1 MEAQPIFPRLGR
13 YEIVRRVGE
22 TGNVEELLG
31 LAEDSG
37 GRPCLFTLKVAQ
49 RLEVN
54 AKDLADEMGREVG
67 ILERLHHP
75 AIVRMVELFED
86 EQRLV
91 LALEYVEGG
100 SLDEL
105 LRARHER
112 GERLPDA
119 IALLVGLELSAALAH
134 AHAAMSEDG
143 EPTPVIHRNLHPSAV
158 LVSLDGR
165 VRLTGFGLGKIL
177 GLSPDT
183 LVGMIKG
190 SPGYMAP
197 EQLAG
202 ERVTPRTD
210 VYGIALLVASML
222 LGRSAR
228 DPAPSP
234 DELVNAR
241 DDLPEGVLQCLAT
254 ALEPS
259 PTRRRTTCAEMEE
272 WFAHACDRSEA
283 QALLRDELR
292 AFRGAPSSRSG
303 RELAAQ
309 TPPPKPVTP
318 PQTHALALPALPAI
332 PTLPGSFAPIEED
345 AAAKFPP
352 PLPAPPMP
360 LDAPL
365 APEPEPDP
373 AEFLLRE
380 GLREGLHESLH
391 EGQRDPPE
399 PPISTPPSP
408 PVSSPVRLVS
418 PGSRPLTTA
427 GSLAVATFTAVF
439 VVGAG
444 LLVTEHDLRPSHV
457 SALPAPALTASAS
470 ATPSAKLVAPTR
482 ASASATTMR
491 PRPPTNVP
499 ATASAA
505 LRPETLAANLGL
517 LTVAFPT
524 PGAVYLSGERVGVT
538 NAPLTVRCGSFF
550 LRVAEPA
557 EGGPRWLSQG
567 ASVSVGCRAATRKD
581 MGPLRIAA
589 PETLGR

>member
-13 YEIVRRVGE
+13 YEIVRRIGE

-54 AKDLADEMGREVG
+54 AKDLADELGREVA

-75 AIVRMVELFED
+75 TIVRMVDLFED

-112 GERLPDA
+112 GERIPDA
-119 IALLVGLELSAALAH
+119 IALLVGYELSAALAH
-134 AHAAMSEDG
+134 AHAATSEDG
-143 EPTPVIHRNLHPSAV
+143 EATPVIHRNLHPSAV
-158 LVSLDGR
+158 LVGLDGR

-183 LVGMIKG
+183 LVGKIKG
-190 SPGYMAP
+190 APGYMAP

-210 VYGIALLVASML
+210 VYGVALLVASML
-222 LGRSAR
+222 LGRGAR
-228 DPAPSP
+228 DAAPTP
-234 DELVNAR
+234 DELVAAR

-272 WFAHACDRSEA
+272 WFAHAVDRTEA
-283 QALLRDELR
+283 QALLREELR

-303 RELAAQ
+303 RELAASA
-309 TPPPKPVTP
+309 PAPKPVPKAPTP
-318 PQTHALALPALPAI
+318 AIALPALPAI
-332 PTLPGSFAPIEED
+332 PTLPGSFKPVEED
-345 AAAKFPP
+345 AAATFPP

-360 LDAPL
+360 AEPPL

-373 AEFLLRE
+373 AELLSRETLRE
-380 GLREGLHESLH
+380 SLRDDS
-391 EGQRDPPE
+391 E
-399 PPISTPPSP
+399 PPSASPPSP
-408 PVSSPVRLVS
+408 PVSSAVRLVS
-418 PGSRPLTTA
+418 PEARPLSTA
-427 GSLAVATFTAVF
+427 GSLALATFTAVF

-444 LLVTEHDLRPSHV
+444 LLVAERDLRPSRV
-457 SALPAPALTASAS
+457 PTSTAPAVTASAS
-470 ATPSAKLVAPTR
+470 ATPSAKLAAPTR
-482 ASASATTMR
+482 ASASAATLR

-550 LRVAEPA
+550 LRVADAA
-557 EGGPRWLSQG
+557 EGGPRWLSEG
-567 ASVSVGCRAATRKD
+567 TSVSIGCRAATRKD

-589 PETLGR
+589 PGTVDRP